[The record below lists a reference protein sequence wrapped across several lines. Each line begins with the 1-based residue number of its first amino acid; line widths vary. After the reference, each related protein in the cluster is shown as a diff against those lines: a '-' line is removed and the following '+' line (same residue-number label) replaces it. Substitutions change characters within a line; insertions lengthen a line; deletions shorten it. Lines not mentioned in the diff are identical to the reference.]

1 MSKIAFIFPGQGSQ
15 YVGMGKAL
23 YDAFDLAREL
33 FQRADEMLGYPLS
46 RICFEGPEEE
56 LKKTGNT
63 QPGIF
68 VVSAIVQAILKER
81 GLRPAAVAGHSLGEY
96 AALHCAGALT
106 FEDALRLVVERGRAM
121 NAASEANAG
130 SMAAIIGLEA
140 KKLAEVCCNASEKG
154 VVQIANI
161 NAPDQLV
168 ITGAVEAVIAASE
181 GAKSAGAKRAI
192 PLPVHGA
199 FHSPLME
206 SAAVRLK
213 QALRDVPIH
222 APEISF
228 VNNADAAFLTEPED
242 IRDSLARQVTS
253 CVRWV
258 ESVEKLISS
267 GVTGMIEA
275 GPGKVLQGLVR
286 RIAGEIPVQSCDT
299 PETINEI
306 APAKILSRRA
316 RRGRSEDA

>member
-1 MSKIAFIFPGQGSQ
+1 MNKVAFIFPGQGSQ

-23 YDAFDLAREL
+23 YDTFDKAREL
-33 FQRADEMLGYPLS
+33 FQLADEMLGYPLS
-46 RICFEGPEEE
+46 RICFEGPVEE

-68 VVSAIVQAILKER
+68 VVSAVVQAILKER
-81 GLRPAAVAGHSLGEY
+81 GLRPAATAGHSLGEY
-96 AALHCAGALT
+96 SALHCAGALT

-130 SMAAIIGLEA
+130 TMTAVIGLEA
-140 KKLAEVCCNASEKG
+140 EKLAEVCRNASEKG

-161 NAPDQLV
+161 NAPDQIV
-168 ITGAVEAVIAASE
+168 ITGAVDAVIAASE
-181 GAKSAGAKRAI
+181 GAKSAGAKRTI
-192 PLPVHGA
+192 LLPVHGA

-206 SAAVRLK
+206 SAAIRLR
-213 QALRDVPIH
+213 QALSDVPIR
-222 APEISF
+222 APEILF
-228 VNNADAAFLTEPED
+228 VNNADAAFLTVPDE
-242 IRDSLARQVTS
+242 IRDSLARQVIS

-258 ESVEKLISS
+258 ESVEKLVSS
-267 GVTGMIEA
+267 GVTEMIEA
-275 GPGKVLQGLVR
+275 GPGKVLQGLVC

-306 APAKILSRRA
+306 IGKS
-316 RRGRSEDA
+316 